1 MTFDMTKHSITTI
14 VMMIQVRSTF
24 SIMTFDKVT
33 FSIMTFD
40 KMTSRDRDTQHKNKN
55 STLSIMTLSITH

>member
-1 MTFDMTKHSITTI
+1 
-14 VMMIQVRSTF
+14 MMIQVRSTF

-40 KMTSRDRDTQHKNKN
+40 KMTSRNNDTQHKIKN
-55 STLSIMTLSITH
+55 ATLSIMTLSITH